1 MVPAKERVKRVSAAA
16 APAAAAPPPPASA
29 APLPAEPPELAGRD
43 EVSRRVAENLRSR
56 RKARGMSLDDLARA
70 SGVSRAGLSQ
80 IETRKTNPTVGILW
94 KIAVGL
100 GLPFAELIGEPAS
113 SASVVRKSA
122 TQVLRSLDGQFTSRP
137 LAPSGAS
144 PLVELYE
151 LTLLPGAVHSSDAHA
166 LGTRELVV
174 VLEGTVRLRVGE
186 STTYDL
192 AEGDSVSFLA
202 DVPHAYENPA
212 PSALRVHNVIIYG
225 R

>member
-1 MVPAKERVKRVSAAA
+1 VTEDAPDTTAAA
-16 APAAAAPPPPASA
+16 VVEA
-29 APLPAEPPELAGRD
+29 PPELGGPD
-43 EVSRRVAENLRSR
+43 EVSRRVAENLRRR

-100 GLPFAELIGEPAS
+100 GLPFADLIGEPTS
-113 SASVVRKSA
+113 TASVLRKSA
-122 TQVLRSLDGQFTSRP
+122 TQLLRSVDGKFTSRP

-151 LTLLPGAVHSSDAHA
+151 LTLMPGTVHASDAHA
-166 LGTRELVV
+166 FGTREQLV
-174 VLEGTVRLRVGE
+174 VLEGALRLRVGDIV
-186 STTYDL
+186 YDL

-202 DVPHAYENPA
+202 DVAHAYENA
-212 PSALRVHNVIIYG
+212 GPSTLRVHNVIIYG

>member
-1 MVPAKERVKRVSAAA
+1 MSDDAPDLAKAAGVETRVEAGGADDVSK
-16 APAAAAPPPPASA
+16 
-29 APLPAEPPELAGRD
+29 
-43 EVSRRVAENLRSR
+43 RVAENLRRR

-113 SASVVRKSA
+113 SAAVVRKSA

-151 LTLLPGAVHSSDAHA
+151 LTINPGAVHASDAHA
-166 LGTRELVV
+166 LGTRELLV
-174 VLEGTVRLRVGE
+174 VLEGALRLRVGE
-186 STTYDL
+186 AIYEL

-202 DVPHAYENPA
+202 DVAHSYENAGKA
-212 PSALRVHNVIIYG
+212 PVRVHNVIIYG

>member
-1 MVPAKERVKRVSAAA
+1 MVAVKERARRKPQTDDSAASRDVGDA
-16 APAAAAPPPPASA
+16 AEDGGTSS
-29 APLPAEPPELAGRD
+29 GRD

-100 GLPFAELIGEPAS
+100 GLPFADLIGEPANT
-113 SASVVRKSA
+113 ASVVRKSA
-122 TQVLRSLDGQFTSRP
+122 SQVLRSVDGKFTSRP

-151 LTLLPGAVHSSDAHA
+151 LTLKPGAVHASDAHA
-166 LGTRELVV
+166 MGTRELIV
-174 VLEGTVRLRVGE
+174 VLEGTLRLRVGAD
-186 STTYDL
+186 TTFEL
-192 AEGDSVSFLA
+192 APGDSVSFLA
-202 DVPHAYENPA
+202 DVPHAYENAGAGPL
-212 PSALRVHNVIIYG
+212 SVHNVIIYG

>member
-1 MVPAKERVKRVSAAA
+1 V
-16 APAAAAPPPPASA
+16 
-29 APLPAEPPELAGRD
+29 EPSGAD

-100 GLPFAELIGEPAS
+100 GLPFAELIGAPAS
-113 SASVVRKSA
+113 SASVLRKDA
-122 TQVLRSLDGQFTSRP
+122 TQVLRSLDGKFTSRP

-151 LTLLPGAVHSSDAHA
+151 LSLLPGAVHSSDAHA
-166 LGTRELVV
+166 LGTREQIV
-174 VLEGTVRLRVGE
+174 VLEGALRLTVGDAVYE
-186 STTYDL
+186 L

-202 DVPHAYENPA
+202 DVAHAYANA
-212 PSALRVHNVIIYG
+212 GQSGLRLHNVIIYG

>member
-1 MVPAKERVKRVSAAA
+1 MVAAKESAKRPP
-16 APAAAAPPPPASA
+16 APASEAATETAVA
-29 APLPAEPPELAGRD
+29 AEPAELAGRD

-100 GLPFAELIGEPAS
+100 GLPFADLIGEPAS
-113 SASVVRKSA
+113 SASVVRKS
-122 TQVLRSLDGQFTSRP
+122 TTHLLRSVDGRFTSRP

-151 LTLLPGAVHSSDAHA
+151 LTLLPGAVHASDAHA
-166 LGTRELVV
+166 LGTRELLV
-174 VLEGTVRLRVGE
+174 VLEGLLRLRVG
-186 STTYDL
+186 SDTTYEL

-202 DVPHAYENPA
+202 DVPHAYENA
-212 PSALRVHNVIIYG
+212 GASNLLLHNVIIYG

>member
-1 MVPAKERVKRVSAAA
+1 MMGADKIVSPDATVEPVAENPAGA
-16 APAAAAPPPPASA
+16 
-29 APLPAEPPELAGRD
+29 D
-43 EVSRRVAENLRSR
+43 DVSRRVAENLRRR
-56 RKARGMSLDDLARA
+56 RKARGMSLDDLAKA

-100 GLPFAELIGEPAS
+100 GLPFADLIGEPAS
-113 SASVVRKSA
+113 TASVLRRDS
-122 TQVLRSLDGQFTSRP
+122 TQVLRSVDGKFMSRP

-151 LTLLPGAVHSSDAHA
+151 LTLQPGTVHTSEAHA
-166 LGTRELVV
+166 FGTREQLV
-174 VLEGTVRLRVGE
+174 VLEGALRLRVAE
-186 STTYDL
+186 TLYEL

-202 DVPHAYENPA
+202 DVPHVYENA
-212 PSALRVHNVIIYG
+212 AKAVLRVHNIIIYG

>member
-1 MVPAKERVKRVSAAA
+1 LRPRKNANSPRAEVSAPVSDDVPAIAC
-16 APAAAAPPPPASA
+16 
-29 APLPAEPPELAGRD
+29 AEGAEISGAD
-43 EVSRRVAENLRSR
+43 EMSRRVAENLRRR

-100 GLPFAELIGEPAS
+100 GLPFADLIGEPAS
-113 SASVVRKSA
+113 TASVLRKSA
-122 TQVLRSLDGQFTSRP
+122 TQVLRSVDGKFMSRP

-151 LTLLPGAVHSSDAHA
+151 LTLAPGAVHASDAHA
-166 LGTRELVV
+166 LGTREQLV
-174 VLEGTVRLRVGE
+174 VLEGALRVRVGDAAYE
-186 STTYDL
+186 L
-192 AEGDSVSFLA
+192 AEGDSLSFLA
-202 DVPHAYENPA
+202 DVAHGYENA
-212 PSALRVHNVIIYG
+212 GAGTLRVHNIIIYG

>member
-1 MVPAKERVKRVSAAA
+1 MSDDAPDLAKAAGVETRVEAGGADDVSK
-16 APAAAAPPPPASA
+16 
-29 APLPAEPPELAGRD
+29 
-43 EVSRRVAENLRSR
+43 RVAENLRRR

-113 SASVVRKSA
+113 SAAVVRKSA
-122 TQVLRSLDGQFTSRP
+122 TQILRSLDGQFTSRP

-151 LTLLPGAVHSSDAHA
+151 LTINPGAVHASEAHA
-166 LGTRELVV
+166 LGTRELLV
-174 VLEGTVRLRVGE
+174 VLEGALRLRVGE
-186 STTYDL
+186 AIYEL

-202 DVPHAYENPA
+202 DVPHSYENSGKA
-212 PSALRVHNVIIYG
+212 PLRVHNVIIYG

>member
-1 MVPAKERVKRVSAAA
+1 MSDDAPDLAKAAGVETRVEAGGADDVSK
-16 APAAAAPPPPASA
+16 
-29 APLPAEPPELAGRD
+29 
-43 EVSRRVAENLRSR
+43 RVAENLRRR
-56 RKARGMSLDDLARA
+56 RKARGMSLDNLARA

-113 SASVVRKSA
+113 SAAVVRKSA

-151 LTLLPGAVHSSDAHA
+151 LTINPGAVHASDAHA
-166 LGTRELVV
+166 LGTRELLV
-174 VLEGTVRLRVGE
+174 VLEGALRLRVGE
-186 STTYDL
+186 AIYEL

-202 DVPHAYENPA
+202 DVAHSYENAGKA
-212 PSALRVHNVIIYG
+212 PVRVHNVIIYG